1 MPDIAS
7 VIKMSDL
14 YHISLDELLKGDQDM
29 MKKIEKDTNIVRS
42 NSRLIAV
49 GIVAIIVAVVV
60 IFASIMTG
68 NAVLDFLAAAL
79 PWVFMGI
86 ALACFLATRKPD
98 ENTPKLRVAGFI
110 PIMIGVMFMIGGI
123 YLMNACMWRGIGIG
137 ALVVGIVLNG
147 VGLVIL
153 FYRKKYKD
161 IILLIPSF
169 LILLVCFVSPAN
181 TYFRYAL
188 PNVFA
193 LPLMLLMFDK
203 IISKKDK

>member
-1 MPDIAS
+1 MEIGNKIKEARNGAELTQDQAAEKIMVSRQTISNWETGKTMPDIAS

-60 IFASIMTG
+60 TFASIMTG

-98 ENTPKLRVAGFI
+98 ENTPKLRVVGFI

-147 VGLVIL
+147 VGMVIL
-153 FYRKKYKD
+153 FYRKK
-161 IILLIPSF
+161 
-169 LILLVCFVSPAN
+169 
-181 TYFRYAL
+181 
-188 PNVFA
+188 
-193 LPLMLLMFDK
+193 
-203 IISKKDK
+203 

>member
-1 MPDIAS
+1 MEIGNKIKDARNGAGLTQDQAAEKIMVSRQTISNWENGKTMPDIAS

-60 IFASIMTG
+60 TFASIMTG
-68 NAVLDFLAAAL
+68 NALLNFLAASL
-79 PWVFMGI
+79 SWVFMGV

-98 ENTPKLRVAGFI
+98 EKTPMLRVAGFI

-137 ALVVGIVLNG
+137 MLVVGIVLNG
-147 VGLVIL
+147 VGLAIL
-153 FYRKKYKD
+153 FYRKNRHGK
-161 IILLIPSF
+161 
-169 LILLVCFVSPAN
+169 
-181 TYFRYAL
+181 
-188 PNVFA
+188 
-193 LPLMLLMFDK
+193 
-203 IISKKDK
+203 

>member
-1 MPDIAS
+1 MEIGNKIKEARNGAELTQDQAAEKIMVSRQTISNWETGKTMPDIAS

-60 IFASIMTG
+60 TFASIMTG

-98 ENTPKLRVAGFI
+98 ENAPKLRVAGFI
-110 PIMIGVMFMIGGI
+110 PIMIGVMFMIGGV

-153 FYRKKYKD
+153 FYRKK
-161 IILLIPSF
+161 
-169 LILLVCFVSPAN
+169 
-181 TYFRYAL
+181 
-188 PNVFA
+188 
-193 LPLMLLMFDK
+193 
-203 IISKKDK
+203 

>member
-1 MPDIAS
+1 MEIGNKIKEARNGVGLTQDQAAEKIMVSRQTISNWENGKTMPDIAS

-14 YHISLDELLKGDQDM
+14 YHISLDELLKGDQNM

-60 IFASIMTG
+60 TFASIMTG

-98 ENTPKLRVAGFI
+98 ENTPKLRVVGFI

-123 YLMNACMWRGIGIG
+123 YLMNASMWRGIGIG
-137 ALVVGIVLNG
+137 ALIVGIVLNG
-147 VGLVIL
+147 VGLVVL
-153 FYRKKYKD
+153 FYRKK
-161 IILLIPSF
+161 
-169 LILLVCFVSPAN
+169 
-181 TYFRYAL
+181 
-188 PNVFA
+188 
-193 LPLMLLMFDK
+193 
-203 IISKKDK
+203 

>member
-1 MPDIAS
+1 MEIGNKIKEARNGAELTQDQAAEKIMVSRQTISNWETGKTMPDIAS

-60 IFASIMTG
+60 TFASIMTG

-110 PIMIGVMFMIGGI
+110 PIMDRRDVYDRWNISDERMYVERDWNWSAGCRHCIE
-123 YLMNACMWRGIGIG
+123 WSG
-137 ALVVGIVLNG
+137 AGNFILQKKIEMESVVCC
-147 VGLVIL
+147 
-153 FYRKKYKD
+153 
-161 IILLIPSF
+161 P
-169 LILLVCFVSPAN
+169 
-181 TYFRYAL
+181 
-188 PNVFA
+188 
-193 LPLMLLMFDK
+193 
-203 IISKKDK
+203 

>member
-1 MPDIAS
+1 MEIGNKIKEARNGAELTQDQAAEKIMVSRQTISNWETGNTIPDIAS

-29 MKKIEKDTNIVRS
+29 MKKIETDTNIVRS

-60 IFASIMTG
+60 TFASIMTG

-79 PWVFMGI
+79 PWIFMGI

-153 FYRKKYKD
+153 FYRKK
-161 IILLIPSF
+161 
-169 LILLVCFVSPAN
+169 
-181 TYFRYAL
+181 
-188 PNVFA
+188 
-193 LPLMLLMFDK
+193 
-203 IISKKDK
+203 

>member
-1 MPDIAS
+1 MEIGKKLKEARLNRDLTQEVIAEKLNVSRQTISNWENEKSYPDIIS
-7 VIKMSDL
+7 VIALSDL
-14 YHISLDELLKGDQDM
+14 YSVSLDELLKGDQDM

-123 YLMNACMWRGIGIG
+123 YLMNACMWRGIGSG

-153 FYRKKYKD
+153 FYRKK
-161 IILLIPSF
+161 
-169 LILLVCFVSPAN
+169 
-181 TYFRYAL
+181 
-188 PNVFA
+188 
-193 LPLMLLMFDK
+193 
-203 IISKKDK
+203 

>member
-1 MPDIAS
+1 MDQIKIGRFIADERKRKGYTQKQLSEKLGISDKTISKWERGKTMPDIAS

-153 FYRKKYKD
+153 FYRKK
-161 IILLIPSF
+161 
-169 LILLVCFVSPAN
+169 
-181 TYFRYAL
+181 
-188 PNVFA
+188 
-193 LPLMLLMFDK
+193 
-203 IISKKDK
+203 

>member
-1 MPDIAS
+1 MEIGNKIKEARNGAELTQDQAAEKIMVSRQTISNWETGKTMPDIAS

-49 GIVAIIVAVVV
+49 GKVAIIVAVVV
-60 IFASIMTG
+60 TFASIMTG

-98 ENTPKLRVAGFI
+98 ENTPKLRVVGFI

-153 FYRKKYKD
+153 FYRKK
-161 IILLIPSF
+161 
-169 LILLVCFVSPAN
+169 
-181 TYFRYAL
+181 
-188 PNVFA
+188 
-193 LPLMLLMFDK
+193 
-203 IISKKDK
+203 

>member
-1 MPDIAS
+1 MEIGKKLKEARLNRDLTQEVIAEKLNVSRQTISNWENEKSYPDIIS
-7 VIKMSDL
+7 VIALSDL
-14 YHISLDELLKGDQDM
+14 YSVSLDELLKGDQDM

-153 FYRKKYKD
+153 FYRKK
-161 IILLIPSF
+161 
-169 LILLVCFVSPAN
+169 
-181 TYFRYAL
+181 
-188 PNVFA
+188 
-193 LPLMLLMFDK
+193 
-203 IISKKDK
+203 

>member
-110 PIMIGVMFMIGGI
+110 PINDRCDVYDRWNISDERMYVERDWNWSVGCRHCIE
-123 YLMNACMWRGIGIG
+123 WSG
-137 ALVVGIVLNG
+137 AGNFILQKKIEMESVVCC
-147 VGLVIL
+147 
-153 FYRKKYKD
+153 
-161 IILLIPSF
+161 P
-169 LILLVCFVSPAN
+169 
-181 TYFRYAL
+181 
-188 PNVFA
+188 
-193 LPLMLLMFDK
+193 
-203 IISKKDK
+203 